1 MKRRTIFSLWMLAA
15 AAIVFL
21 IVRFVATPYIV
32 VGDSMVPTL
41 KSWDFCLMARVRH
54 YQPVRGEIVI
64 FRTADDPPLYFVKRV
79 IGLPG
84 ETVAIA
90 DGVVKV
96 NSNSLVESY
105 AEINPTWEMEPTGV
119 PEKKV
124 FVLGDNRAVPLEE
137 TLHVVVA
144 TRLVKARMLCHW
156 RWNR

>member
-1 MKRRTIFSLWMLAA
+1 
-15 AAIVFL
+15 
-21 IVRFVATPYIV
+21 
-32 VGDSMVPTL
+32 
-41 KSWDFCLMARVRH
+41 MARVRH
-54 YQPVRGEIVI
+54 YQPVRGEIVM

-84 ETVAIA
+84 ETVAIE

-119 PEKKV
+119 AEKKV

-137 TLHVVVA
+137 TLHGVVA

-156 RWNR
+156 RWRR